1 MSKLKV
7 ILLYK
12 GYIDINLV
20 DEIYRNPLENAL
32 GSIQFDISRFK
43 DCKSASDKREWA
55 SLAKDILGTYDYV
68 LICDSDWFKV
78 LTKNKKAETTLGMV
92 QNSPNFNSKVFYCP
106 SQYVYQIDPEKHQN
120 QFQSVL
126 GGIQKD
132 LAGLSTIIEPE
143 IHREYYPLEPSDIK
157 KALDSLLDEPILFS
171 DIEAKS
177 LKVTEAGI
185 YTTGFSKDK
194 HNGIAF
200 PVDASSNPQLVRQY
214 LKEFFENYKGK
225 LVFHKANYDIAVLNY
240 NLFQKDLFDIGGQL
254 YGLNTFFKDNRIEDT
269 LIIAYLA
276 TNSCS
281 GNILGLK
288 ELSQPYTGDY
298 AVDVKDVTKVPLDK
312 LLKYNL
318 IDCLGTAYVY
328 ETYYPIMVQEEQETL
343 YKEFMLPTLKT
354 NIRCQLNG
362 LPIDLNLVKKFKDD
376 LNQEREQLLSNLLS
390 SKVIEN
396 AQYAVAEKTTIKRNS
411 KLKTKV
417 TTVEDNLQPFNFH
430 SGDQLRVLIYEIMQL
445 PIINTTDSGM
455 ASTDGDTLKDLQN
468 HTENQEYKNI
478 LQWIKEL
485 GDVDKISTAF
495 IPNFEQALDNRLLGY
510 INCGGTVSGRMSH
523 SNPNLAQLPST
534 GSRFSKPTKKVF
546 ISTEQ
551 WLFVGIDFNS
561 LESRIDALTTKD
573 PEKLKVFLEGY
584 DSHSINAYTYYTEQ
598 MPDIIPISV
607 ESINSIQTKYKDLRQ
622 ASKQISFALQYGST
636 AKGLEVNAGLSPEDA
651 LKIYNRYHNLYKV
664 SLEWKESKLRQAYI
678 DGYITTGFGLRVRTN
693 FLKGKQYKLDRK
705 GLEGAEARTA
715 GNALGQGWGVL
726 NDRAM
731 NEVMEQVDLLGLSN
745 SILPINRIHDAC
757 YYLVRNDIDILLKL
771 NELCV
776 KAAYWNDHPDIYHPI
791 VSLGGQ
797 LEIFYPDWSNP
808 LTLPETCTE
817 EQLLELVS
825 KHKESLK
832 DSYGS
837 T

>member
-7 ILLYK
+7 LLLYK

-20 DEIYRNPLENAL
+20 DEIYRNPLENTL
-32 GSIQFDISRFK
+32 GSIQFDIARFK
-43 DCKSASDKREWA
+43 DYKSASDKREWA
-55 SLAKDILGTYDYV
+55 SLAKDILDTYDYV

-143 IHREYYPLEPSDIK
+143 IHSEYYPLEPNEIK

-177 LKVTEAGI
+177 LKVTEAGV
-185 YTTGFSKDK
+185 YTIGFSKDK

-200 PVDASSNPQLVRQY
+200 PVDVSSNPQLVRHY

-240 NLFQKDLFDIGGQL
+240 NLFQKDLFDIEGQL

-328 ETYYPIMVQEEQETL
+328 EKYYPIMIQEKQETL

-362 LPIDLNLVKKFKDD
+362 LPIDLNLVQKFKND
-376 LNQEREQLLSNLLS
+376 LNQEREQLLSNLLG

-396 AQYAVAEKTTIKRNS
+396 AQYAVAEQATVKRNS

-430 SGDQLRVLIYEIMQL
+430 SGDQLRVLLYEIMQL
-445 PIINTTDSGM
+445 PVINTTDSGM

-485 GDVDKISTAF
+485 GDVDKIATAF
-495 IPNFEQALDNRLLGY
+495 IPSFEQSIEGRLLGY
-510 INCGGTVSGRMSH
+510 FNLGSTVSGRLSS
-523 SNPNLAQLPST
+523 SNVNLNVT
-534 GSRFSKPTKKVF
+534 
-546 ISTEQ
+546 
-551 WLFVGIDFNS
+551 
-561 LESRIDALTTKD
+561 
-573 PEKLKVFLEGY
+573 
-584 DSHSINAYTYYTEQ
+584 
-598 MPDIIPISV
+598 
-607 ESINSIQTKYKDLRQ
+607 
-622 ASKQISFALQYGST
+622 
-636 AKGLEVNAGLSPEDA
+636 
-651 LKIYNRYHNLYKV
+651 
-664 SLEWKESKLRQAYI
+664 
-678 DGYITTGFGLRVRTN
+678 
-693 FLKGKQYKLDRK
+693 
-705 GLEGAEARTA
+705 
-715 GNALGQGWGVL
+715 
-726 NDRAM
+726 
-731 NEVMEQVDLLGLSN
+731 
-745 SILPINRIHDAC
+745 
-757 YYLVRNDIDILLKL
+757 
-771 NELCV
+771 
-776 KAAYWNDHPDIYHPI
+776 
-791 VSLGGQ
+791 
-797 LEIFYPDWSNP
+797 
-808 LTLPETCTE
+808 
-817 EQLLELVS
+817 
-825 KHKESLK
+825 
-832 DSYGS
+832 
-837 T
+837 

>member
-7 ILLYK
+7 LLLYK

-20 DEIYRNPLENAL
+20 DEIYRNPLENTL

-55 SLAKDILGTYDYV
+55 SLARDILDTYDYV

-92 QNSPNFNSKVFYCP
+92 QNSPNFNSKAFYCP

-143 IHREYYPLEPSDIK
+143 IRSQSYLYKPSEIK
-157 KALDSLLDEPILFS
+157 EALKLYLKEDILFC
-171 DIEAKS
+171 DIEARS

-185 YTTGFSKDK
+185 YTIGFSKNK
-194 HNGIAF
+194 HEGIAF
-200 PVDASSNPQLVRQY
+200 PVDASSDPQLVRQY
-214 LKEFFENYKGK
+214 LKEFFEKYKGK

-240 NLFQKDLFDIGGQL
+240 NLFQKDLFDIEGQL

-328 ETYYPIMVQEEQETL
+328 EKYYPIMVQEGQETL

-362 LPIDLNLVKKFKDD
+362 LPIDLNLVQKFKND
-376 LNQEREQLLSNLLS
+376 LNQEREQLLSNLLG

-396 AQYAVAEKTTIKRNS
+396 AQYAVAEQATVKKNS

-430 SGDQLRVLIYEIMQL
+430 SGDQLRTLIYDVMQL
-445 PIINTTDSGM
+445 PVINTTNSGLG
-455 ASTDGDTLKDLQN
+455 ATDGDTLKDLQN

-485 GDVDKISTAF
+485 GDVDKIATAF
-495 IPNFEQALDNRLLGY
+495 IPPFEQSIEGRLLGY
-510 INCGGTVSGRMSH
+510 FNLGSTVSGRLSS
-523 SNPNLAQLPST
+523 SNVNLQQLPST
-534 GSRFSKPTKKVF
+534 GSRFAKPTKKVF
-546 ISTEQ
+546 TSTDE
-551 WLFVGIDFNS
+551 WLFVGLDYAS
-561 LESRIDALTTKD
+561 LEDRISALTTKD
-573 PEKLKVFLEGY
+573 PNKLKVYLDGY
-584 DSHSINAYTYYTEQ
+584 DGHSLRAYNYFKNA
-598 MPDIIPISV
+598 MPGIELAQENERCYS
-607 ESINSIQTKYKDLRQ
+607 
-622 ASKQISFALQYGST
+622 
-636 AKGLEVNAGLSPEDA
+636 AKVGLSDICWKSSDTIHFNGQIYSGDA
-651 LKIYNRYHNLYKV
+651 FYEMV
-664 SLEWKESKLRQAYI
+664 
-678 DGYITTGFGLRVRTN
+678 TN
-693 FLKGKQYKLDRK
+693 QRL
-705 GLEGAEARTA
+705 
-715 GNALGQGWGVL
+715 
-726 NDRAM
+726 
-731 NEVMEQVDLLGLSN
+731 
-745 SILPINRIHDAC
+745 
-757 YYLVRNDIDILLKL
+757 
-771 NELCV
+771 
-776 KAAYWNDHPDIYHPI
+776 
-791 VSLGGQ
+791 
-797 LEIFYPDWSNP
+797 
-808 LTLPETCTE
+808 
-817 EQLLELVS
+817 
-825 KHKESLK
+825 
-832 DSYGS
+832 
-837 T
+837 